1 MQRRQML
8 ACGLAAA
15 MAPLARADDFPSR
28 PITLVVTFPAGTV
41 TDNVTRVIAKAM
53 SQSLGQPVLVD
64 NKSGAQGTIGAAQV
78 AHGAKPDGYTLLIGS
93 SGMYV
98 ARSMYKT
105 LSYDP
110 MGSFVPVAGMAAT
123 AMMFLVPAAS
133 PIRAIGDLARIARQA
148 NPPVTMGY
156 GSPTSQVAVA
166 LFATVSES
174 QPIAVSYRGIPQAI
188 TDMLG
193 GQVQVAV
200 ADVGNALMQ
209 VNAGKARALAISSSA
224 RYDGAP
230 DVPTL
235 QEAFP
240 GASGGLETVIAM
252 QAPAGTPAAV
262 VQKLDDAVRA
272 ALDTQEVKDSFRA
285 MNAIPLPL
293 NARQLAARLQADN
306 PRGESLMKKAGIE
319 PQ

>member
-1 MQRRQML
+1 MQRRQVL
-8 ACGLAAA
+8 ACGLVAAA
-15 MAPLARADDFPSR
+15 APWARAEEFPSR

-41 TDNVTRVIAKAM
+41 TDNVTRVVAKAL
-53 SQSLGQPVLVD
+53 SQSLGQPVLVE
-64 NKSGAQGTIGAAQV
+64 NKTGAQGTIGAALV
-78 AHGAKPDGYTLLIGS
+78 AHNAKPDGHTLLIGS
-93 SGMYV
+93 SGMFV
-98 ARSMYKT
+98 ARSLYKT

-110 MGSFVPVAGMAAT
+110 MGSFVPVSGIAAT
-123 AMMFLVPAAS
+123 AMMFLVPTSS
-133 PIRAIGDLARIARQA
+133 PMHTIGDLVSAARKA

-174 QPIAVSYRGIPQAI
+174 QPIAVGYRGIPQAM

-200 ADVGNALMQ
+200 ADVGNGLAQ
-209 VNAGKARALAISSSA
+209 VNAGKARALAISSAA

-235 QEAFP
+235 QETFP
-240 GASGGLETVIAM
+240 RASGALETIIAM
-252 QAPAGTPAAV
+252 LAPAGTPAPV
-262 VQKLDDAVRA
+262 VQKLDAAVRA
-272 ALDTQEVKDSFRA
+272 ALETAEVKTSFHA
-285 MNAIPLPL
+285 MNAVALPL
-293 NARQLAARLQADN
+293 SAQQLAARLQADN
-306 PRGESLMKKAGIE
+306 PRWENLMKKAGIE